1 MLNLSLNFLAL
12 VHWSVFTSLA
22 PTLFYFSVWQLG
34 IAGHELS
41 LLSLLSPIL
50 LRNRVILDVASSK
63 AGRTILHI
71 FTLSGQLA
79 YFSKSPLIRL
89 FIVAFANFALS
100 IGVAVDWSQPLA
112 GVGYQA
118 TGVFIATSVD
128 IDRAKLIILCLVTSL
143 GFLLS
148 SLLKHANHTNLPCKL
163 G

>member
-50 LRNRVILDVASSK
+50 LRNRVILDVVSSK

-100 IGVAVDWSQPLA
+100 MGVAVDWSQPLA

-118 TGVFIATSVD
+118 TGVLIATSVD
-128 IDRAKLIILCLVTSL
+128 PI
-143 GFLLS
+143 
-148 SLLKHANHTNLPCKL
+148 
-163 G
+163 